1 MCRKRCICNV
11 RIDVWDVWLYGMDG
25 CMDYGYIIDAGSGDT
40 MIQYEGWN
48 IQMHECTHAYNKVE
62 HWLAVMHC
70 SNALQ

>member
-1 MCRKRCICNV
+1 
-11 RIDVWDVWLYGMDG
+11 
-25 CMDYGYIIDAGSGDT
+25 MDYGYIMDAGSGDT

-48 IQMHECTHAYNKVE
+48 IQMHECMHAYNKVE